1 LDAVITRTFALGP
14 EFDTLPNDTE
24 ETLVGS
30 SLHQAAIV
38 ALYTS
43 LQQCGPRRGL
53 PWFVGNQIKLIIPR
67 EGGGSY
73 QPAPDILVHP
83 TLSSGSRESLYVKA
97 DGPPVLIIEV
107 ASPPTAAERDT
118 NLTSPAGKP
127 SVYASIGVRE
137 YLVFDPSDDILGSPV
152 WARRQGLDGFVP
164 WAPDGMGRWFSPS
177 LGISFEPQGTL
188 LRVYDQNDQLVR
200 LTDEFADLT
209 IEQAENIRELQRQM
223 AAQEQ
228 RLAELEAEIR
238 RLRGG

>member
-1 LDAVITRTFALGP
+1 LDAVIARTFALGP
-14 EFDTLPNDTE
+14 EFDMLPDDTE

-43 LQQCGPRRGL
+43 LEQCGPGRGL

-67 EGGGSY
+67 QGGGSY
-73 QPAPDILVHP
+73 QPSPDILVHP

-107 ASPPTAAERDT
+107 ASRSTAVERDI
-118 NLTSPAGKP
+118 NLMSPDGKP
-127 SVYASIGVRE
+127 GVYASIGVEE

-152 WARRQGLDGFVP
+152 WARRSGPAGYIP
-164 WAPDGMGRWFSPS
+164 WEPDQSGRWHSSS

-188 LRVYDQNDQLVR
+188 LRVFDQNGDLVR
-200 LTDEFADLT
+200 LTAEFADLT
-209 IEQAENIRELQRQM
+209 MAQSENIRELQRQM
-223 AAQEQ
+223 AAQER
-228 RLAELEAEIR
+228 RLAELEEELR